1 MKTSRYVFS
10 KIPNDPYGEWLITQM
25 KSYLN
30 KDRYKFRVR
39 GQHLKDGLNWREHQ
53 AGQSIENSKNLR
65 VYVEGMEDVISL
77 TPKQIKGLVYHLNE
91 ELYRQELHGDNDRRI
106 VTEGLLNGCV
116 NFYNS
121 PILPNSIEES
131 EKEYE

>member
-1 MKTSRYVFS
+1 MK
-10 KIPNDPYGEWLITQM
+10 
-25 KSYLN
+25 
-30 KDRYKFRVR
+30 
-39 GQHLKDGLNWREHQ
+39 
-53 AGQSIENSKNLR
+53 
-65 VYVEGMEDVISL
+65 DVISL

-116 NFYNS
+116 NCYNN
-121 PILPNSIEES
+121 PNIPDSIEEQ